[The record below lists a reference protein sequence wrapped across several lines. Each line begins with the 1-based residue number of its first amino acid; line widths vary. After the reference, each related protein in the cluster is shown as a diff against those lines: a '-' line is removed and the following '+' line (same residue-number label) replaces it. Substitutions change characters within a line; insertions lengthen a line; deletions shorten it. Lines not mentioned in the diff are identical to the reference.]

1 MGIVEGKAGF
11 VTGGGRGIGRGHCLH
26 LAEQGAAVVVNDV
39 DRDEAEKVVAEIKA
53 KGGRALASSADIGSR
68 KGAQE
73 LVGACVDS
81 FGGIHFAVNNAGI
94 VRDRSFLKMTDEDW
108 ELVLRIHAGGTFW
121 CAQEAALR
129 MKDQGSGGA
138 IVNTVSA
145 AHMGN
150 FGQTNYGGAKG
161 AIASMTYTWANE
173 LSRYGIRVNAISPA
187 ATTRMSASAKGAD
200 GKVIDTPF
208 LDPNL
213 NGPLVVYLCSD
224 EGNWITG
231 PDLRLGQRPRR
242 DPGAAELRHRHVQAG
257 RLERG
262 GPARAHAEVLEGPAR
277 AGGPVQEA
285 VPVLR
290 RREAAVRVRA
300 CTSRRSS
307 ARRPTASPRS
317 R

>member
-1 MGIVEGKAGF
+1 MERETDGS
-11 VTGGGRGIGRGHCLH
+11 H
-26 LAEQGAAVVVNDV
+26 AVS
-39 DRDEAEKVVAEIKA
+39 VAE
-53 KGGRALASSADIGSR
+53 SAV
-68 KGAQE
+68 A
-73 LVGACVDS
+73 
-81 FGGIHFAVNNAGI
+81 

-129 MKDQGSGGA
+129 MKDQGTGGA

-173 LSRYGIRVNAISPA
+173 LSRYGIRVNAISPS

-213 NGPLVVYLCSD
+213 NGPLVVLVSVSSV
-224 EGNWITG
+224 G
-231 PDLRLGQRPRR
+231 LLF
-242 DPGAAELRHRHVQAG
+242 
-257 RLERG
+257 G
-262 GPARAHAEVLEGPAR
+262 GFYVLLATPF
-277 AGGPVQEA
+277 
-285 VPVLR
+285 
-290 RREAAVRVRA
+290 AAVLATLLDVIVLDKDPA
-300 CTSRRSS
+300 EQEVPAVIFPAKDAETG
-307 ARRPTASPRS
+307 
-317 R
+317 

>member
-1 MGIVEGKAGF
+1 MGIVDGKAGF

-39 DRDEAEKVVAEIKA
+39 DRAEAEKVVGEIKA
-53 KGGRALASSADIGSR
+53 KGGRAIASSADIGSR

-73 LVGACVDS
+73 LVGACVDA

-129 MKDQGSGGA
+129 MKEQGTGGA

-173 LSRYGIRVNAISPA
+173 LSRYGIRVNAISPS

-208 LDPNL
+208 LDPDL

-231 PDLRLGQRPRR
+231 QIFGSGSDRVVILEQPKYGTAMFK
-242 DPGAAELRHRHVQAG
+242 PGGWSVQELREHMPKFWKG
-257 RLERG
+257 RLE
-262 GPARAHAEVLEGPAR
+262 
-277 AGGPVQEA
+277 PVGLFKKPYPYYDGVKPQSE
-285 VPVLR
+285 
-290 RREAAVRVRA
+290 
-300 CTSRRSS
+300 
-307 ARRPTASPRS
+307 
-317 R
+317 

>member
-39 DRDEAEKVVAEIKA
+39 DRAEAEKVVAEIEA
-53 KGGRALASSADIGSR
+53 KGGRALASAADIGSR

-73 LVGACVDS
+73 LVSACVDS

-129 MKDQGSGGA
+129 MKDQGTGGA

-173 LSRYGIRVNAISPA
+173 LARYGIRVNAISPA
-187 ATTRMSASAKGAD
+187 ATTRMSATAKGAD

-231 PDLRLGQRPRR
+231 QIFGSGSDRVVILEQPTYGTAMFKPGGWSVEDLREHMPKFWK
-242 DPGAAELRHRHVQAG
+242 G
-257 RLERG
+257 RLEPVG
-262 GPARAHAEVLEGPAR
+262 LFKKPYPYYDGVKPQAE
-277 AGGPVQEA
+277 
-285 VPVLR
+285 
-290 RREAAVRVRA
+290 
-300 CTSRRSS
+300 
-307 ARRPTASPRS
+307 
-317 R
+317 

>member
-39 DRDEAEKVVAEIKA
+39 DGAEAAKVVAEIEA

-73 LVGACVDS
+73 LVGACVDA

-108 ELVLRIHAGGTFW
+108 ELVMRIHASGTFW

-129 MKDQGSGGA
+129 MKGQGTGGA

-187 ATTRMSASAKGAD
+187 ATTRMSATAKGAD

-213 NGPLVVYLCSD
+213 NGPLVAYLCSD

-231 PDLRLGQRPRR
+231 QIFGSGSDRVVILEQPAYGTAMFKPGGWSVEDLREHMPKFWK
-242 DPGAAELRHRHVQAG
+242 G
-257 RLERG
+257 RLEPVGLFKKPYPYYG
-262 GPARAHAEVLEGPAR
+262 GVTPQSE
-277 AGGPVQEA
+277 
-285 VPVLR
+285 
-290 RREAAVRVRA
+290 
-300 CTSRRSS
+300 
-307 ARRPTASPRS
+307 
-317 R
+317 